1 MCNETIPA
9 VWPVAVRL
17 DPDFGRTPPVSGM
30 QQVVTHNGQTGQ
42 RAGHEKAVRVL
53 GQPAI
58 TDLPEAEHTLDH
70 ANAVLTV
77 GLLGR
82 VNFYQ

>member
-17 DPDFGRTPPVSGM
+17 DPDLVRTPPVSRM

-42 RAGHEKAVRVL
+42 RAGHETAVRVV

-58 TDLPEAEHTLDH
+58 ANLPKAEHTLDH
-70 ANAVLTV
+70 AKQQCFRS
-77 GLLGR
+77 LLASPL
-82 VNFYQ
+82 